1 MGKKSPDM
9 AEINGYI
16 PKELKRKFKTT
27 CAAAERSMSDVL
39 IDLIEDWIAEQ
50 EAQNNPPAGKGKG
63 IEDDS
68 DD

>member
-39 IDLIEDWIAEQ
+39 IELIEGWIEEQ
-50 EAQNNPPAGKGKG
+50 EVKENSSTAKGKG
-63 IEDDS
+63 IEDYS

>member
-27 CAAAERSMSDVL
+27 CAAVERSMSDVL

-50 EAQNNPPAGKGKG
+50 EAQNNPPAEKGKG
-63 IEDDS
+63 VEDDS
-68 DD
+68 DK